1 MSATAAR
8 LKGPAVRVVA
18 RKSTRH
24 TVMPGSLAGT
34 GMSYATTK
42 STRNDPDRLVLRKYD
57 QKVMQVAE
65 FREHR

>member
-24 TVMPGSLAGT
+24 MVMPGSSAGT

-42 STRNDPDRLVLRKYD
+42 STRNDPDRLALHKYH
-57 QKVMQVAE
+57 QKVMQVVE
-65 FREHR
+65 FPEHR